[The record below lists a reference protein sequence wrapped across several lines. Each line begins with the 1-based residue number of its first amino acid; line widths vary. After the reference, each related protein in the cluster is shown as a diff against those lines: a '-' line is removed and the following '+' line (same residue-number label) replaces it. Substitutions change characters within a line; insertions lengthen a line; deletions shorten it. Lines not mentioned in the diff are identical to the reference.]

1 MDDILSKELKP
12 FQTRLSHS
20 GIIDDI
26 GSADIVRSC
35 GGTLA
40 RLVKNRIPIVLNRYH
55 RTCAENNVRRRSFR
69 TAIDP
74 PATSD
79 DRVLSWFAVRKYCAK
94 SDVASCRGRWHFLT
108 AWCRCAAAQGCCW
121 RHRIGHLGAIG
132 ATDKR
137 RDRVWKRHKYMTL
150 YLIQSLPTILR
161 RRHRSG
167 LFVVH
172 GDRRGN
178 ALAAFFNRATLS

>member
-1 MDDILSKELKP
+1 MRIRNINTKKQKQRTEIKYLTGFLDYIATGMDDILSKELKP

-40 RLVKNRIPIVLNRYH
+40 RLVKNRIPIVPNRYH
-55 RTCAENNVRRRSFR
+55 RTCAENDVRRRSFR

-79 DRVLSWFAVRKYCAK
+79 EFCRDSQCWSTVLNPTWPVAV
-94 SDVASCRGRWHFLT
+94 VADIFWPRDAG
-108 AWCRCAAAQGCCW
+108 AWQ
-121 RHRIGHLGAIG
+121 
-132 ATDKR
+132 R
-137 RDRVWKRHKYMTL
+137 RDAA
-150 YLIQSLPTILR
+150 
-161 RRHRSG
+161 
-167 LFVVH
+167 
-172 GDRRGN
+172 GDTV
-178 ALAAFFNRATLS
+178 LVI